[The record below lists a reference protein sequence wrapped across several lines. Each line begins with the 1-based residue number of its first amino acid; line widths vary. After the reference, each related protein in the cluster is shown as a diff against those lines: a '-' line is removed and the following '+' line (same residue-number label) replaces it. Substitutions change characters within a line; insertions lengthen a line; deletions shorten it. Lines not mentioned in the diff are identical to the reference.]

1 MGVCAYEYIN
11 MLIIFIKKDISDK
24 KDINVYIFSI

>member
-11 MLIIFIKKDISDK
+11 MLIIFIKKNISDK